1 MPGIL
6 VATADGLHELGDGA
20 VLGRVHH
27 AGRVVTTV
35 AQGRKEFWT
44 VIEGSE
50 VWHTAD
56 LDRWTHLADMVNHR
70 ATCVAAMDDDVL
82 VGSSQARLFRVLGEG
97 LEPVSAFDRAE
108 GRSTWYTPWGGPPD
122 TRSISEWDEAVYVN
136 VHVGGILRTVD
147 RGETWTPTIDIDAD
161 VHQVTTAEGLVL
173 AASAGGLAMSTDRGE
188 AWTFR
193 SEGLE
198 ASYSRAV
205 TVCGDPVPVA
215 PSPAAGWSGAALGCP
230 SGSTT
235 TSTATV
241 WMPIPIARSSRSGP
255 QTGRCSHPRMPAAA
269 GPSSPRGSH
278 QCGASSCCPDRSGR
292 ISSPALDAAGKG
304 GSRRARSGAPGIA

>member
-1 MPGIL
+1 MPRIL
-6 VATADGLHELGDGA
+6 VATADGLHELGDGG

-27 AGRVVTTV
+27 SGRVVTTV
-35 AQGRKEFWT
+35 AQGRKEYWT
-44 VIEGSE
+44 VVDGSE

-56 LDRWTHLADMVNHR
+56 LDRWTHLADMANHR
-70 ATCVAAMDDDVL
+70 GTCIATMDDDVL
-82 VGSSQARLFRVLGEG
+82 VGSSQARLFRVVGEG

-136 VHVGGILRTVD
+136 VHVGGILRTED

-173 AASAGGLAMSTDRGE
+173 AASAGGLAMSTDRGG

-198 ASYSRAV
+198 APYSRAV
-205 TVCGDPVPVA
+205 TVCGDAVLVSA
-215 PSPAAGWSGAALGCP
+215 
-230 SGSTT
+230 
-235 TSTATV
+235 
-241 WMPIPIARSSRSGP
+241 SRG
-255 QTGRCSHPRMPAAA
+255 
-269 GPSSPRGSH
+269 PRGGH
-278 QCGASSCCPDRSGR
+278 AAVYRGALAGGGMERCRTGLPEWFDDNIDSYCLDAHPDRSFVAFGTSDGLVFGSEDAGR
-292 ISSPALDAAGKG
+292 GWAEFASGLPPV
-304 GSRRARSGAPGIA
+304 RRVLVLP

>member
-1 MPGIL
+1 MPRIL

-20 VLGRVHH
+20 IPRRVHH

-44 VIEGSE
+44 VLEGSE
-50 VWHTAD
+50 IWHAAD
-56 LDRWTHLADMVNHR
+56 LDRWTHLTDLANYR
-70 ATCVAAMDDDVL
+70 ATCITAMDEDVL
-82 VGSSQARLFRVLGEG
+82 VGSSQARLFRVVGEG
-97 LEPVSAFDRAE
+97 LEPVSAFDHAE

-136 VHVGGILRTVD
+136 VHVGGIVRTGD

-173 AASAGGLAMSTDRGE
+173 AASAGGLAMSADHGG

-198 ASYSRAV
+198 APYSRAV
-205 TVCGDPVPVA
+205 TVCGDAVLVSA
-215 PSPAAGWSGAALGCP
+215 
-230 SGSTT
+230 
-235 TSTATV
+235 
-241 WMPIPIARSSRSGP
+241 SRG
-255 QTGRCSHPRMPAAA
+255 
-269 GPSSPRGSH
+269 PRGGRAAVYRGVLGGGGLERCRTGLPEWFDDNIDSY
-278 QCGASSCCPDRSGR
+278 CLDANPDRPFVAFGTSDGRVFASEDAGRSWGEFASGLP
-292 ISSPALDAAGKG
+292 SV
-304 GSRRARSGAPGIA
+304 RRVLVLP

>member
-27 AGRVVTTV
+27 AGRVVTSV

-147 RGETWTPTIDIDAD
+147 RGETWTSTIDIDAD

-173 AASAGGLAMSTDRGE
+173 AASAGGLAMSTDRG
-188 AWTFR
+188 
-193 SEGLE
+193 
-198 ASYSRAV
+198 
-205 TVCGDPVPVA
+205 
-215 PSPAAGWSGAALGCP
+215 AGWSGAALGCP

>member
-136 VHVGGILRTVD
+136 VH
-147 RGETWTPTIDIDAD
+147 E
-161 VHQVTTAEGLVL
+161 VTTAEGLVL

-205 TVCGDPVPVA
+205 TVCGDAVLVSA
-215 PSPAAGWSGAALGCP
+215 
-230 SGSTT
+230 
-235 TSTATV
+235 
-241 WMPIPIARSSRSGP
+241 SRG
-255 QTGRCSHPRMPAAA
+255 
-269 GPSSPRGSH
+269 PRGGH
-278 QCGASSCCPDRSGR
+278 AAVYRGALPGGGLERCRTGLPEWFDDNIDSYCLDAHPDRSFVAFGTSDGQVFASEDAGR
-292 ISSPALDAAGKG
+292 SWAEFA
-304 GSRRARSGAPGIA
+304 SGLP